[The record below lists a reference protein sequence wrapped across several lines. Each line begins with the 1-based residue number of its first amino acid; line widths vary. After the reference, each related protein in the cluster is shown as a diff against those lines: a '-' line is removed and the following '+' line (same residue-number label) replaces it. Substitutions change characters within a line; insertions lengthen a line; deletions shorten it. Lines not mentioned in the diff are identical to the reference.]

1 MNTLFVVEF
10 RQACLQKGC
19 PFCTLAQQQTRRY
32 LSRLL
37 YEYTLAPD
45 IHLRLAQARGLCNP
59 HAWLLQHIAHSEQPD
74 GVGVALFYGSVA
86 QRLHSDLQA
95 CLSSA
100 QSLHR
105 RRAGGASLASRLLN
119 CLQTEQTC
127 LACERQAES
136 ERYALTQFLQRLH
149 DSGAEEDLAR
159 LYRDSD
165 SACLP
170 HFLALL
176 QQAPSDEAAF
186 WLAQTQRDTTAQ
198 LVTQLEEYVRRHSLP
213 FQREPM
219 GAERDCWVRVIE
231 QMIGKRAVPIRH
243 ADHRCL

>member
-10 RQACLQKGC
+10 RQACQQKGC
-19 PFCTLAQQQTRRY
+19 PFCTLARQQTRRY

-45 IHLRLAQARGLCNP
+45 IHQRLAKARGLCNP
-59 HAWLLQHIAHSEQPD
+59 HAWLLQYIAHAEQPD

-86 QRLHSDLQA
+86 ERLHGDLQA
-95 CLSSA
+95 CLSARS
-100 QSLHR
+100 SHP
-105 RRAGGASLASRLLN
+105 RRAGGASLAARLLH
-119 CLQTEQTC
+119 CLQTEETC

-136 ERYALTQFLQRLH
+136 ERYALTQFLQHLH
-149 DSGAEEDLAR
+149 DSGKEEELAR
-159 LYRDSD
+159 LYRDSAG
-165 SACLP
+165 ACLP

-176 QQAPSDEAAF
+176 QQSPSEEAAL
-186 WLAQTQRDTTAQ
+186 WLAQTQMDRTAR
-198 LVTQLEEYVRRHSLP
+198 LVMQLEEFVRKRSLP
-213 FQREPM
+213 FRHEPM
-219 GAERDCWVRVIE
+219 GEERDIWVRAIE